1 MIVKCSNGY
10 EHPETKDL
18 KEGKKCEEC
27 NEKECVF
34 RT

>member
-1 MIVKCSNGY
+1 MIKCANGY

-27 NEKECVF
+27 NELNCMF
-34 RT
+34 REQ